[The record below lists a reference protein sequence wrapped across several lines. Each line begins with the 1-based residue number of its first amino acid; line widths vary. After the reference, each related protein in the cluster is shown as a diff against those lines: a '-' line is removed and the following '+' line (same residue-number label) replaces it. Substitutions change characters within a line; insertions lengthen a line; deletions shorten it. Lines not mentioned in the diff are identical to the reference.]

1 MKFHRGLV
9 ALIELC
15 ILAAIY
21 FYGQYHRPVIL
32 PTPPV
37 KPEFS
42 FHGIVPREITH
53 GDTNKQQIIF
63 TFDGGEGS
71 QSASAILDVLAKHH
85 AHGTFFL
92 TGIWVT
98 RNPDLVKRMQAEG
111 HEIFNHTYD
120 HPHLPT
126 LDEQQVTKELEGMD
140 RTVLSLIGSSTKPYF
155 RPPYGDFDHK
165 TLTTAARSGY
175 RAVMWT
181 IDAGDWMESQGYTES
196 DVRER
201 IFSHISP
208 GAIILMHVGDTIT
221 GSILDDVFTTL
232 ESQGYKIVSL
242 TQGL

>member
-1 MKFHRGLV
+1 MYSQLTPKE
-9 ALIELC
+9 I
-15 ILAAIY
+15 
-21 FYGQYHRPVIL
+21 PL
-32 PTPPV
+32 PIIPQIP
-37 KPEFS
+37 FD
-42 FHGIVPREITH
+42 GMVPKEITR
-53 GDTNKQQIIF
+53 GDTSKKQIIF

-71 QSASAILDVLAKHH
+71 QSAPAILDVLAKHH
-85 AHGTFFL
+85 VRGTFFL

-98 RNPDLVKRMQAEG
+98 RNPDLVKRMRDEG

-126 LDEQQVTKELEGMD
+126 LDDQQIAKEFEDMN
-140 RTVLSLIGSSTKPYF
+140 RTVLSLFGSSTKPYF
-155 RPPYGDFDHK
+155 RPPYGDFDHEV
-165 TLTTAARSGY
+165 LSAAARVGY

-201 IFSHISP
+201 IFSHTSP
-208 GAIILMHVGDTIT
+208 GAIILMHIGDTIT

-232 ESQGYKIVSL
+232 ELQGYKIVSL